1 MQVTQYRCALEIG
14 LKYVLNE
21 GILMTKGQSIIK
33 KWMLLPV
40 TLLIGVI
47 AIRWGKSLRFRSI
60 QFIIRSE
67 FLLLIYV
74 FLAANCLLPLKR
86 LYGFLYKFRV
96 FACILLFGFLV
107 ANNVNFS
114 SVGMWNK
121 QIQPSTNVQNGGLIY
136 GTPRAIRSDEWL
148 VNVPRMMAGS
158 YNHYGMYNDVVRAE
172 KAESLSATGYFL
184 DYCALAVPDSWG
196 YYIFGPERGL
206 SFMWSF
212 RMVFGF
218 LFSFE
223 LCLILSGRKKVLSF
237 LGAAIIWFS
246 SYNMWWS
253 LQSTMFAATA
263 VTVLFYYMIVADT
276 KARRLIYGIATAIA
290 AANFTVVLYPAWQV
304 PFAWTVL
311 FLAAW
316 IIFDNRQHI
325 NRYRWKD
332 YAIIVLSLLFAVS
345 LVLRFLAVDKNY
357 IHAVM
362 NTAYPGNRFLYG
374 GFSLTKGF
382 GYLAEMLA
390 FQGKLA
396 NPSET
401 GCFFLAFPLGIVMLF
416 QGLVQKKGR
425 DSQLWFLAI
434 PTIFT
439 LLYCCFELPK
449 LLCSLT
455 LMKYSTPAR
464 AVDVLQY
471 QCVLAIM
478 AAYGKCRANRGL
490 PIFIDGALT
499 VAGVYPAI
507 STGMEQVP
515 GSRVFILVAGIVS
528 CIAAMILI
536 TGYYTRISKVM
547 IYIISLGL
555 IVNGMMVNPIMKGI
569 GSITSKPLYREVRKI
584 VTQDPEAKW
593 IGMNDLTLP
602 EYLISCGARTVNSV
616 NYIPNMEFWKRFDP
630 SGEQQFIYN
639 RYAHIVIDISKK
651 DMTSMDL
658 VQGDYIHLQVSE
670 KDFSKLNAKYVLSRR
685 ELPSG
690 MQKHANL
697 LYVEDGVY
705 IYQVK

>member
-1 MQVTQYRCALEIG
+1 MDT
-14 LKYVLNE
+14 LNE

-67 FLLLIYV
+67 FLLLIYM

-96 FACILLFGFLV
+96 LVCILLFSFLV
-107 ANNVNFS
+107 VNNINFS

-121 QIQPSTNVQNGGLIY
+121 QIQPTANTQNGGLIY

-223 LCLILSGRKKVLSF
+223 LCLILSERKKVLSF

-253 LQSTMFAATA
+253 LQTTMFSATA
-263 VTVLFYYMIVADT
+263 VTVLFYYMIIADT

-290 AANFTVVLYPAWQV
+290 AANFAVVFYPAWQV

-316 IIFDNRQHI
+316 IIFDNRQRI
-325 NRYRWKD
+325 KRYGWKD
-332 YAIIVLSLLFAVS
+332 YAIIVLSLLFAAS
-345 LVLRFLAVDKNY
+345 LVLRFLAVDQNY

-362 NTAYPGNRFLYG
+362 NTVYPGNRFSYG
-374 GFSLTKGF
+374 GDSLSKGF
-382 GYLAEMLA
+382 GYLAELLA
-390 FQGKLA
+390 FRGKLV
-396 NPSET
+396 NPSEV
-401 GCFFLAFPLGIVMLF
+401 GCFYLAFPLGIVMMF
-416 QGLVQKKGR
+416 QGLVQKKGK

-434 PTIFT
+434 PTFFT
-439 LLYCCFELPK
+439 LLYCFYELPK
-449 LLCSLT
+449 TFCSLT
-455 LMKYSTPAR
+455 LMKYSMPAR
-464 AVDVLQY
+464 AMDVLQY

-478 AAYGKCRANRGL
+478 GAFGKCKTNKRFL
-490 PIFIDGALT
+490 IFIDGALT

-507 STGMEQVP
+507 STGLEQVP
-515 GSRVFILVAGIVS
+515 SSRVLILVAGIVS
-528 CIAAMILI
+528 CIVAMVLI
-536 TGYYTRISKVM
+536 TGYYTRITKVM

-555 IVNGMMVNPIMKGI
+555 IANGMMVHPIMKGI

-584 VTQDPEAKW
+584 VTQDPGAKW
-593 IGMNDLTLP
+593 VGMNDQILP

-616 NYIPNMEFWKRFDP
+616 NYIPNMELWKKFDP

-639 RYAHIVIDISKK
+639 RYAHLIVDISEK
-651 DMTSMDL
+651 DMTNIEL
-658 VQGDYIHLQVSE
+658 VYTDIVRLQVSE
-670 KDFSKLNAKYVLSRR
+670 KDFSKLNAKYILSRQ
-685 ELPSG
+685 ELPIG
-690 MQKHANL
+690 MQKHTNL
-697 LYVEDGVY
+697 LYGEGGVY

>member
-1 MQVTQYRCALEIG
+1 
-14 LKYVLNE
+14 
-21 GILMTKGQSIIK
+21 MTKGQSIIK

-67 FLLLIYV
+67 FLLLIYM
-74 FLAANCLLPLKR
+74 FLAANCLLPLKM

-96 FACILLFGFLV
+96 LVCILLFSFLV
-107 ANNVNFS
+107 VNNINFS

-121 QIQPSTNVQNGGLIY
+121 QIQPTANTQNGGLIY

-223 LCLILSGRKKVLSF
+223 LCLILSERKKVLSF

-253 LQSTMFAATA
+253 LQTTMFSATA
-263 VTVLFYYMIVADT
+263 VTVLFYYMIIADT

-290 AANFTVVLYPAWQV
+290 AANFAVVFYPAWQV

-316 IIFDNRQHI
+316 IIFDNRQRI
-325 NRYRWKD
+325 KRYGWKD
-332 YAIIVLSLLFAVS
+332 YAIIVLSLLFAAS
-345 LVLRFLAVDKNY
+345 LVLRFLAVDQNY

-362 NTAYPGNRFLYG
+362 NTVYPGNRFSYG
-374 GFSLTKGF
+374 GDSLSKGF
-382 GYLAEMLA
+382 GYLAELLA
-390 FQGKLA
+390 FRGKLV
-396 NPSET
+396 NPSEV
-401 GCFFLAFPLGIVMLF
+401 GCFYLAFPLGIVMMF
-416 QGLVQKKGR
+416 QGLVQKKGK

-434 PTIFT
+434 PAFFT
-439 LLYCCFELPK
+439 LLYCFYELPK
-449 LLCSLT
+449 TFCSLT
-455 LMKYSTPAR
+455 LMKYSMPAR
-464 AVDVLQY
+464 AMDVLQY

-478 AAYGKCRANRGL
+478 GAFGKCKTNKRFL
-490 PIFIDGALT
+490 IFIDGALT
-499 VAGVYPAI
+499 VPGVYPAI
-507 STGMEQVP
+507 STGLEQVP
-515 GSRVFILVAGIVS
+515 SSRVLILVAGIVS
-528 CIAAMILI
+528 CIVAMVLI
-536 TGYYTRISKVM
+536 TGYYTRITKVM

-555 IVNGMMVNPIMKGI
+555 IANGMMVHPIMKGI

-593 IGMNDLTLP
+593 VGMNDQILP

-616 NYIPNMEFWKRFDP
+616 NYIPNMELWKKFDP

-639 RYAHIVIDISKK
+639 RYAHLIVDISEK
-651 DMTSMDL
+651 DMTNIEL
-658 VQGDYIHLQVSE
+658 VYTDIVRLQVSE
-670 KDFSKLNAKYVLSRR
+670 KDFSKLNAKYILSRQ
-685 ELPSG
+685 ELPIG
-690 MQKHANL
+690 MQKHTNL
-697 LYVEDGVY
+697 LYGEGGVY